1 MTGVVLASVKTVVA
15 QKATVHKDIALN
27 EGIVISLAF
36 LTVGLYKVSETYFKS
51 KTYDGR
57 KITGP
62 CVIL

>member
-1 MTGVVLASVKTVVA
+1 MTRTILASVKTVVA

-27 EGIVISLAF
+27 EGIVLSLEFFGVYKISE
-36 LTVGLYKVSETYFKS
+36 KYFKS
-51 KTYDGR
+51 KNYDGR